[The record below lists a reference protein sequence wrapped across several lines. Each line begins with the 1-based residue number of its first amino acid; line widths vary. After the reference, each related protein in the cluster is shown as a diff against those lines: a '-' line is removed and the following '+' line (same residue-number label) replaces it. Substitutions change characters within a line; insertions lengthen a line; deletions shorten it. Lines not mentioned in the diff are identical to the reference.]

1 MKNIFLILFLL
12 GNFLFFNL
20 PKEVLAVCPGNSIP
34 YTKGKCTNTKIPNTG
49 EWVGICTTVWSSAT
63 CSVDTVDG
71 CAAIIPVISCRY
83 LSSGLCTTD
92 TASGHQEACCT
103 KIDGI
108 NGSCGSSNG
117 GTFTVAPFSGLCSA
131 GWVSW
136 IDQIGTD
143 GVYNWRCGGTLGSC
157 GGAIGTPV
165 NCWANNDSAPSFS
178 SLILKTYDGDI
189 VTAETGSRNQ
199 ICQSI
204 FKQDTVNPN
213 GVQFVVTGADTQGI
227 GDIGTM
233 QVRLKNISNIYTFDP
248 VASINGVATISV
260 DLNASGVIDGTYNI
274 EVLINDIGG
283 ILNSGWI
290 DTGRDFKNWNC
301 EVTVSGGFYDGSAG
315 ENCPNFNTN
324 FATNINFSSLSFTS
338 PSSGLS
344 SIMSVSNNTY
354 TSGSNPLIWGTSSYQ
369 AIFNNNLAVS
379 DKSLRLVDIG
389 IGTTSCSSTLNFDLD
404 SNIVDP
410 YVATPI
416 LRADFSGTISQNG
429 WFQTIDGGVLG
440 KSTISNF
447 VPTTC
452 GLAINGCVEA
462 TAIRGLVAAPSINGF
477 ANVDYSSPDNW
488 YSNQDLISKI
498 NFFEKY
504 KKITG
509 IGTTLIEGDLSDSSV
524 INNTDGLLM
533 VNGDVNI
540 TQNKTTVV
548 GNFSMIVASGDI
560 IIDPSVSQFDG
571 ILVASNIDIGGS
583 SAAQL
588 TINGSLYG
596 TDQVSITRSY
606 IDKMDNNDAPAV
618 LVRFRPDFIF
628 NMPSSMAKNVVEW
641 RWGN

>member
-1 MKNIFLILFLL
+1 MKKIFLILFLL
-12 GNFLFFNL
+12 SSFLFFNL
-20 PKEVLAVCPGNSIP
+20 SKEVLAVCPGNSVP
-34 YTKGKCTNTKIPNTG
+34 YTRGKCTNVYDDSG
-49 EWVGICTTVWSSAT
+49 VLVGSCSTVWSSAT

-71 CAAIIPVISCRY
+71 CAAIIPVVSCVY
-83 LSSGLCTTD
+83 LSNGKCTTQ

-143 GVYNWRCGGTLGSC
+143 GVYNWSCGGTLGSC

-189 VTAETGSRNQ
+189 VTVETGSRNQ

-301 EVTVSGGFYDGSAG
+301 EVAVSGGFYEGSS
-315 ENCPNFNTN
+315 EIFCPNYGTN
-324 FATNINFSSLSFTS
+324 LATNINFTSLSFTS
-338 PSSGLS
+338 PTSGLS
-344 SIMSVSNNTY
+344 SSMTVSGDVTY
-354 TSGSNPLIWGTSSYQ
+354 TDGSNPLIWGTTGYQ
-369 AIFNNNLAVS
+369 TIFNSSLSVT
-379 DKSLRLVDIG
+379 DKSLRLIDLG
-389 IGTTSCSSTLNFDLD
+389 IGTTNCSSTLNFNLD

-410 YVATPI
+410 YVDNPQI
-416 LRADFSGTISQNG
+416 RADFSGTVSQNG
-429 WFQTIDGGVLG
+429 WFQTVDGGVLS
-440 KSTISNF
+440 KTNISNF

-452 GLAINGCVEA
+452 GASSNGCVEA
-462 TAIRGLVAAPSINGF
+462 TSIRGLVAAPSINGF

-488 YSNQDLISKI
+488 YSNQDLISRI

-509 IGTTLIEGDLSDSSV
+509 VGTTLIEGDLNDSSI

-540 TQNKTTVV
+540 TQNKITSV

-596 TDQVSITRSY
+596 TDQISITRSY
-606 IDKMDNNDAPAV
+606 IDKMDNNDSPAV